1 MFSHSLALLLPLKI
15 GCYWV
20 KTIWLQPSC
29 NSIATIL
36 FVKGNRESL
45 KFPTRISCV
54 SISQSPIFQ
63 FIGRKSAYLAMCQKG
78 ERMSSI
84 FPLIWIWRS
93 CNFWRAQEKL
103 ELKCNFF
110 VLHSRLNF
118 FVTPPRNTVK
128 CRCKKCKSESSFCKK
143 APNIMGHEI
152 PSTPLQFFFQDHN
165 FPLFGFF
172 SRVSN
177 DSMEW
182 QELQNVYICFCSF
195 AVAPQIRPVPQSG
208 RLVVHQG
215 EAATLG
221 CDILKGTPTPEIT
234 WKRKVRKL
242 FLKVQHNRVWPQCN
256 CCVTHTVFNFRFLP
270 LFQIDV
276 E

>member
-93 CNFWRAQEKL
+93 CNFWRAQEKKL

-118 FVTPPRNTVK
+118 FVTPLRNTVK

-143 APNIMGHEI
+143 ASNIMGHEI
-152 PSTPLQFFFQDHN
+152 PSTPLQFFFKIIIFHFLASSQESQMTQWNDKN
-165 FPLFGFF
+165 FKMFTFVSVLLQWRHKYVQCLRVDVWLF
-172 SRVSN
+172 
-177 DSMEW
+177 
-182 QELQNVYICFCSF
+182 
-195 AVAPQIRPVPQSG
+195 
-208 RLVVHQG
+208 
-215 EAATLG
+215 T
-221 CDILKGTPTPEIT
+221 
-234 WKRKVRKL
+234 KVKQQL
-242 FLKVQHNRVWPQCN
+242 
-256 CCVTHTVFNFRFLP
+256 
-270 LFQIDV
+270 
-276 E
+276 